1 MIKKE
6 KENQKQNQTDS
17 TEHIHKNQKW
27 IKKARINAQKKLTP
41 EMFKVYC
48 DYSDELLLNS
58 HSLAGRKKILVQ
70 FVYIVRNFKIK
81 DLKTITAEE
90 IKQIVIEIMVNHSD
104 NGKETWYSQD
114 LKKMLR
120 QMIRFAKTGSH
131 LLPEEGELPE
141 LKQIKCKK
149 IDDKLSRSDMPTKED
164 CDKILKACATN
175 LMDRAMFHVQMEAGS
190 RVGELLSL
198 CLRHIEFDEYGAL
211 IAVDGK
217 TGARKIR
224 IVESVPDLIK
234 WINVHPFREDR
245 NHPLFITTIN
255 NKYYGQGLSYV
266 AFKRR
271 LENVVAKTDIDKR
284 IHSHLFRHAEITKR
298 AGQLTEAQARIRYGW
313 GKSSNMPSRY
323 THLNDKDVDN
333 KMLQIMGVKKK
344 EVEEE
349 TSIIECQYCHVKY
362 SKDTLYCETCAKPL
376 DVVEAERMKQQ
387 QKEETEIMISEL
399 LRKEKSRE
407 SNKKYYSKRGEELE
421 NQVQSQKEE
430 IQSLKDLISKIGKA

>member
-1 MIKKE
+1 MIK

-27 IKKARINAQKKLTP
+27 IKKARLNAQKKLTP

-70 FVYIVRNFKIK
+70 FVYIVRIFKIK

-90 IKQIVIEIMVNHSD
+90 IKRIVIEIMVKHSN

-114 LKKMLR
+114 LKKMVR
-120 QMIRFAKTGSH
+120 QMVRFAKTGSH
-131 LLPEEGELPE
+131 LLPEQGELPE

-149 IDDKLSRSDMPTKED
+149 IDDKLSRSDMPTQED
-164 CDKILKACATN
+164 CDKILKACADN

-224 IVESVPDLIK
+224 ILYIQL
-234 WINVHPFREDR
+234 HF
-245 NHPLFITTIN
+245 HM
-255 NKYYGQGLSYV
+255 
-266 AFKRR
+266 
-271 LENVVAKTDIDKR
+271 
-284 IHSHLFRHAEITKR
+284 HL
-298 AGQLTEAQARIRYGW
+298 
-313 GKSSNMPSRY
+313 
-323 THLNDKDVDN
+323 
-333 KMLQIMGVKKK
+333 
-344 EVEEE
+344 
-349 TSIIECQYCHVKY
+349 
-362 SKDTLYCETCAKPL
+362 
-376 DVVEAERMKQQ
+376 
-387 QKEETEIMISEL
+387 
-399 LRKEKSRE
+399 
-407 SNKKYYSKRGEELE
+407 
-421 NQVQSQKEE
+421 
-430 IQSLKDLISKIGKA
+430 

>member
-1 MIKKE
+1 MIE

-17 TEHIHKNQKW
+17 TEHIHKNQQW
-27 IKKARINAQKKLTP
+27 IKKARLNAKKKLAP

-58 HSLAGRKKILVQ
+58 HSLGGRKKLLVQ
-70 FVYIVRNFKIK
+70 FVSIVNTYKIK

-90 IKQIVIEIMVNHSD
+90 IKQILVEIMVKHSN

-114 LKKMLR
+114 LKKVLR

-131 LLPEEGELPE
+131 LLPEDGELPE
-141 LKQIKCKK
+141 LKQIKCRK
-149 IDDKLSRSDMPTKED
+149 IEDKLSRADMPTEED
-164 CDKILKACATN
+164 CAKILSACGCN
-175 LMDRAMFHVQMEAGS
+175 LMDRAMFHVQMEAGT

-198 CLRHIEFDEYGAL
+198 CIKHIIFDEYGAF

-234 WINVHPFREDR
+234 WINMHPFKNDR
-245 NHPLFITTIN
+245 NHALFISTIN
-255 NKYYGQGLSYV
+255 NKYYGLGLSYV

-271 LENVVAKTDIDKR
+271 LQKVVAKTDIEKR

-298 AGQLTEAQARIRYGW
+298 ATQLTEAQARIRYGW

-323 THLNDKDVDN
+323 THLNDKDVDD
-333 KMLQIMGVKKK
+333 KMLQIMGIKKK
-344 EVEEE
+344 EEEQE
-349 TSIIECQYCHVKY
+349 PSTIECQYCHVKY
-362 SKDTLYCETCAKPL
+362 SRDTLYCETCAKPL
-376 DVVEAERMKQQ
+376 DVIEAERMKQNQLEENKAMMYEIMRQEKAAESKGKKGKELKKQVKEQ
-387 QKEETEIMISEL
+387 QKEIQELKDMIS
-399 LRKEKSRE
+399 KM
-407 SNKKYYSKRGEELE
+407 SKAE
-421 NQVQSQKEE
+421 
-430 IQSLKDLISKIGKA
+430 